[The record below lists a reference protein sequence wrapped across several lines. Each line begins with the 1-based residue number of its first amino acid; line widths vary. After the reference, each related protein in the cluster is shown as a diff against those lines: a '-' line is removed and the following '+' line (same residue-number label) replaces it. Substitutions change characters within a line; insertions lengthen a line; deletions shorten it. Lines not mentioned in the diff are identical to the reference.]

1 MRPASG
7 PGVSIASQLRWVH
20 YVDRWTRNGKVYV
33 DRPVEVLEVHV
44 WGLKDGVK
52 VAVEGFIDDGRAIK
66 TFHVF
71 SHDERIVMGEQKSTV
86 AAETADSSGRLSQVI
101 SSLQGRSAT
110 GSLLSGSGSGGKN
123 RSSPSSPRLGPVPS
137 RTAAMSEMTQGT
149 PGSEPGGA
157 AVLFK
162 PRPPNR
168 ILLPG
173 SDINLAMERR
183 VSSYQPGS
191 SRWQLVTAVAHVWFN
206 AYFEGQKLGS
216 RSPRNGG
223 TAEGSRE
230 GRQKESQANPASLA
244 KGRGK
249 GQPVDEMTQE
259 PDVLESGVFE
269 TSWEAMDGIKGSS
282 KRGTRALDR
291 IAVVWRFVPSEDGS
305 GKPVIRPKD
314 SEEGK
319 SDGGD
324 TGSTKKAGEIM
335 PGVKD
340 HEADGQT
347 SVRPLAADAGGLE
360 FEHVPRLDLTAAD
373 EAKLAKMHGKAP
385 ADLQGL
391 GSSSKDAGDHGLP
404 RDLGVEMQ
412 DASSSSPAMS

>member
-7 PGVSIASQLRWVH
+7 PGVSIASQLRWVD
-20 YVDRWTRNGKVYV
+20 YVDRWARNGKVYV
-33 DRPVEVLEVHV
+33 DRPVEVLEVHA

-52 VAVEGFIDDGRAIK
+52 VAVEGYIDDGRAIK
-66 TFHVF
+66 AFHVF
-71 SHDERIVMGEQKSTV
+71 GDDERIVMGEQKSAD
-86 AAETADSSGRLSQVI
+86 AAEPADSSGRLSQVI

-110 GSLLSGSGSGGKN
+110 GSLLSGSGGGGKN

-137 RTAAMSEMTQGT
+137 RTAAKSEMTQGT

-191 SRWQLVTAVAHVWFN
+191 RRWQLVTAVAHVWFN

-216 RSPRNGG
+216 RSPRNEG

-230 GRQKESQANPASLA
+230 GSEKESQANAASSA
-244 KGRGK
+244 EGRGK
-249 GQPVDEMTQE
+249 GQPVDEMRQE
-259 PDVLESGVFE
+259 QDALESGVFE

-305 GKPVIRPKD
+305 GKPVIRPTD
-314 SEEGK
+314 SGE
-319 SDGGD
+319 D

-335 PGVKD
+335 PNVKE
-340 HEADGQT
+340 HEANGQT
-347 SVRPLAADAGGLE
+347 GVRSLAAAAAAADAGGSE
-360 FEHVPRLDLTAAD
+360 FEQVPRLDLTAAD

-412 DASSSSPAMS
+412 DASSSSSAMS